1 MNEAENL
8 NNAKTQALNIPVVMR
23 FYFKVNNSKLSNQE
37 KLQHQIELVVK
48 RLIKKHDI
56 KSESFELMF
65 GTIDDDFIFNRCRL
79 RISFNCA

>member
-1 MNEAENL
+1 MSEKDS
-8 NNAKTQALNIPVVMR
+8 KTEQPCTLQSVMR
-23 FYFKVNNSKLSNQE
+23 FYFKVNNSKLNNQE

-48 RLIKKHDI
+48 RLIKTHNI

-65 GTIDDDFIFNRCRL
+65 GTVDDDFVYNRCRL